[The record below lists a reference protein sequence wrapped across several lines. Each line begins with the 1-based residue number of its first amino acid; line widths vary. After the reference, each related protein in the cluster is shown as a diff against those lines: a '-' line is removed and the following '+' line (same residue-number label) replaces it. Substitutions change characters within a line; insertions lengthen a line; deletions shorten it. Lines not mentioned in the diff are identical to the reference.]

1 MEAKSQ
7 NNKSKYFIE
16 SLTEK
21 IFLIS
26 ASVAVISLLLII
38 GFVFYKGLRPFII
51 EGYSFWDFIFGTQWI
66 PSANKYG
73 ILPMIV
79 ASLGATIGAL
89 LIGVPVGILTSIFI
103 AEIAPKKI
111 AKIMSGAVE
120 LLAGIPS
127 VLYGVFGLAIIV
139 PTIQEV
145 FNLPKGQSLLA
156 VIIVLAIMMLP
167 TVITVSETA
176 IRAVPHA
183 YKEGS
188 LALGASKTETIFKVI
203 VPAAKSGIMTGV
215 VLGIGRAIGETM
227 AVILV
232 AGNTPVIPSSI
243 MDSVRPLTTNI
254 ALEMGYAFGTHQE
267 MLFATGVVL
276 FTFILILNLVLVPI
290 NRIGIYGAII
300 SSIISDIF
308 IFAICFITLKKQ
320 ITTKLYVSKYIVK
333 PTIAGV
339 FMSITSYIM
348 YNNIINKIQNNIIVL
363 FVSIFSGMMVYFIL
377 IIALKILTEEE
388 IYMLP
393 YGQKLF
399 RTFKSKKQQMQVKST
414 HTELPKHGNLRG
426 KRVCKK
432 IKIKKEGF

>member
-1 MEAKSQ
+1 VEVNMEAKSQ

-176 IRAVPHA
+176 IRAVPNA

-276 FTFILILNLVLVPI
+276 FTFILILNLVL
-290 NRIGIYGAII
+290 
-300 SSIISDIF
+300 S
-308 IFAICFITLKKQ
+308 
-320 ITTKLYVSKYIVK
+320 KLS
-333 PTIAGV
+333 
-339 FMSITSYIM
+339 
-348 YNNIINKIQNNIIVL
+348 NK
-363 FVSIFSGMMVYFIL
+363 G
-377 IIALKILTEEE
+377 
-388 IYMLP
+388 
-393 YGQKLF
+393 
-399 RTFKSKKQQMQVKST
+399 
-414 HTELPKHGNLRG
+414 G
-426 KRVCKK
+426 K
-432 IKIKKEGF
+432 

>member
-38 GFVFYKGLRPFII
+38 GFVFYKGLRPFIV

-111 AKIMSGAVE
+111 AKVMSGAVE

-139 PTIQEV
+139 PTIQDV

-176 IRAVPHA
+176 IRAVPNA

-276 FTFILILNLVLVPI
+276 FTFILILNLVL
-290 NRIGIYGAII
+290 
-300 SSIISDIF
+300 S
-308 IFAICFITLKKQ
+308 
-320 ITTKLYVSKYIVK
+320 KLS
-333 PTIAGV
+333 
-339 FMSITSYIM
+339 
-348 YNNIINKIQNNIIVL
+348 NK
-363 FVSIFSGMMVYFIL
+363 G
-377 IIALKILTEEE
+377 
-388 IYMLP
+388 
-393 YGQKLF
+393 
-399 RTFKSKKQQMQVKST
+399 
-414 HTELPKHGNLRG
+414 G
-426 KRVCKK
+426 K
-432 IKIKKEGF
+432 

>member
-7 NNKSKYFIE
+7 NNNSKYFIE

-66 PSANKYG
+66 PIANKYG

-145 FNLPKGQSLLA
+145 LNLPKGQSLLA

-176 IRAVPHA
+176 IRAVPNA

-276 FTFILILNLVLVPI
+276 FIFILILNLVL
-290 NRIGIYGAII
+290 
-300 SSIISDIF
+300 S
-308 IFAICFITLKKQ
+308 
-320 ITTKLYVSKYIVK
+320 KLS
-333 PTIAGV
+333 
-339 FMSITSYIM
+339 
-348 YNNIINKIQNNIIVL
+348 NK
-363 FVSIFSGMMVYFIL
+363 G
-377 IIALKILTEEE
+377 
-388 IYMLP
+388 
-393 YGQKLF
+393 
-399 RTFKSKKQQMQVKST
+399 
-414 HTELPKHGNLRG
+414 G
-426 KRVCKK
+426 K
-432 IKIKKEGF
+432 

>member
-139 PTIQEV
+139 PTIQDV

-176 IRAVPHA
+176 IRAVPNA

-215 VLGIGRAIGETM
+215 VLGIGRAIGEAM

-276 FTFILILNLVLVPI
+276 FTFILILNLVL
-290 NRIGIYGAII
+290 
-300 SSIISDIF
+300 S
-308 IFAICFITLKKQ
+308 
-320 ITTKLYVSKYIVK
+320 KLS
-333 PTIAGV
+333 
-339 FMSITSYIM
+339 
-348 YNNIINKIQNNIIVL
+348 NK
-363 FVSIFSGMMVYFIL
+363 G
-377 IIALKILTEEE
+377 
-388 IYMLP
+388 
-393 YGQKLF
+393 
-399 RTFKSKKQQMQVKST
+399 
-414 HTELPKHGNLRG
+414 G
-426 KRVCKK
+426 K
-432 IKIKKEGF
+432 

>member
-176 IRAVPHA
+176 IRAVPNA

-232 AGNTPVIPSSI
+232 AGNTSVIPSSI

-276 FTFILILNLVLVPI
+276 FTFILILNLVL
-290 NRIGIYGAII
+290 
-300 SSIISDIF
+300 S
-308 IFAICFITLKKQ
+308 
-320 ITTKLYVSKYIVK
+320 KLS
-333 PTIAGV
+333 
-339 FMSITSYIM
+339 
-348 YNNIINKIQNNIIVL
+348 NK
-363 FVSIFSGMMVYFIL
+363 G
-377 IIALKILTEEE
+377 
-388 IYMLP
+388 
-393 YGQKLF
+393 
-399 RTFKSKKQQMQVKST
+399 
-414 HTELPKHGNLRG
+414 G
-426 KRVCKK
+426 K
-432 IKIKKEGF
+432 

>member
-38 GFVFYKGLRPFII
+38 GFVFYKGLRPFIV

-89 LIGVPVGILTSIFI
+89 LIGVPVGILTSIFM
-103 AEIAPKKI
+103 AEIAPKRI
-111 AKIMSGAVE
+111 SKIMSGAVE

-139 PTIQEV
+139 PTIQDV

-176 IRAVPHA
+176 IRAVPNA

-276 FTFILILNLVLVPI
+276 FTFILILNLVL
-290 NRIGIYGAII
+290 
-300 SSIISDIF
+300 S
-308 IFAICFITLKKQ
+308 
-320 ITTKLYVSKYIVK
+320 KLS
-333 PTIAGV
+333 
-339 FMSITSYIM
+339 
-348 YNNIINKIQNNIIVL
+348 NK
-363 FVSIFSGMMVYFIL
+363 G
-377 IIALKILTEEE
+377 
-388 IYMLP
+388 
-393 YGQKLF
+393 
-399 RTFKSKKQQMQVKST
+399 
-414 HTELPKHGNLRG
+414 G
-426 KRVCKK
+426 K
-432 IKIKKEGF
+432 